1 MKRREVW
8 GSALIVAA
16 ALCTW
21 ADLVISEAYG
31 AAARKGLLLYVGIP
45 ADSIASWFL
54 IVALLSGAVGLS
66 LLLPALIC
74 RITKRAP
81 RRIIGWTIVAA
92 AAAALPCV
100 GLIFIFTALGAFGI
114 GDTVKVTAAD
124 GQSVLIKQDGFD
136 GDSVDVYTEHD
147 EFHYKQAKSAPELSG
162 WPRVKDQD
170 CRLESAAYV
179 LQLRCGVRTVTLHP
193 EGGR

>member
-8 GSALIVAA
+8 GSALIVTA

-21 ADLVISEAYG
+21 ADLAISEAYG
-31 AAARKGLLLYVGIP
+31 AAARKDLFLYVGIP
-45 ADSIASWFL
+45 ADSVASWFL
-54 IVALLSGAVGLS
+54 IMALLSGAVGLS
-66 LLLPALIC
+66 LLLPAMTG

-81 RRIIGWTIVAA
+81 RRIIGWTIVTAA
-92 AAAALPCV
+92 AAAVPCV

-136 GDSVDVYTEHD
+136 GDSVVVYTEHD
-147 EFHYKQAKSAPELSG
+147 EFHYKRANSAPELSG
-162 WPRVKDQD
+162 WPRIKDQD
-170 CRLESAAYV
+170 CQLESAANV
-179 LQLRCGVRTVTLHP
+179 LQLRCGVRTVTIHS
-193 EGGR
+193 EGRS